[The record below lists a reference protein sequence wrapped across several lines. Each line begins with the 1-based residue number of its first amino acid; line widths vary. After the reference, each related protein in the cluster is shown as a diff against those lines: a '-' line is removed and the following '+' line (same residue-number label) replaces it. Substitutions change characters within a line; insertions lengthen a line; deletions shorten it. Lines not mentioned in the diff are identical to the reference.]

1 MAAANAAMLVTNGVV
16 SNENVEAAAFNLNDN
31 LNQKYNVSV
40 GAIRG
45 SNIRS
50 NVTPDPANEVED
62 QFEEAAQEPQNEANS
77 SKKRHFNEITQI
89 SLASIP
95 QRRPNPFAK
104 ETRNGSGVKKPG

>member
-1 MAAANAAMLVTNGVV
+1 MFVANGVV
-16 SNENVEAAAFNLNDN
+16 SNENAESAAFNLNDN

-45 SNIRS
+45 YNKTN

-62 QFEEAAQEPQNEANS
+62 QFEEVVQEPQNEVNS

-95 QRRPNPFAK
+95 QRRNNPFAK
-104 ETRNGSGVKKPG
+104 ETRNGSSVKKPG